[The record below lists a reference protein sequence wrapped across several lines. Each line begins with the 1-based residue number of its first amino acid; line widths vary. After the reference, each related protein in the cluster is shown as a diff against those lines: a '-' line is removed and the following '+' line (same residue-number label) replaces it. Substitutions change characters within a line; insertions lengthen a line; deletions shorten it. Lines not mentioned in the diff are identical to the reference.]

1 MKIDRITYND
11 EAEQELDEVL
21 VSDVESV
28 FIERMD
34 NGHIWMA
41 IYPKNGDRLVVNLYT
56 KRNGM
61 ILGHAEVGA

>member
-11 EAEQELDEVL
+11 EAGQELAEVL